1 MRAKMGQQHLFSIR
15 PLIALLIL
23 FGFTTLGL
31 GQSTNLIISEY
42 IEGSSNNKYIEIFNH
57 TNSTVDLSDY
67 ELRLFSN
74 GSSTPYRTN
83 SLNGSLA
90 SGAVIVYQNSSA
102 AIYGGAA
109 TNASAVDFNGDD
121 AITIYKVSTESYV
134 DIFGVIGND
143 PGTAWTG
150 AGGYTTVDK
159 TLVRKQSVTS
169 GITTNPSGTGAS
181 AFTTLTTEWDLY
193 EKDDVSHLGSHAVD
207 HSLPVE
213 LNYFKGFSH
222 NGMVVL
228 SWVTE
233 SEIDNLGFLLERR
246 AESTEHGVWEMVADY
261 KTNGALIGQG
271 SVTHRTNYK
280 FIDRNVITGQL
291 YHYQLA
297 DVDYDGK
304 ITYHKPITVK
314 VRPPDIKVN
323 QAFPN
328 PFNPVTTVK
337 ISIDLPQQL
346 TVRVFDITGRRLKT
360 LIDSHLSADEYTIA
374 WDGTNRNNLPVA
386 SGVYFLQIKSH
397 ELNSIQKLLLT
408 R

>member
-1 MRAKMGQQHLFSIR
+1 MNKMTFLSI
-15 PLIALLIL
+15 LLIIVCL
-23 FGFTTLGL
+23 TDIAITQPHLIITGVYDGPLSGGTPKGVELYVISNISDLSAYGL
-31 GQSTNLIISEY
+31 GAANNGDGTDGEEY
-42 IEGSSNNKYIEIFNH
+42 TFPTDAVTAGDYIYVSYEDSLFTAWFGSAP
-57 TNSTVDLSDY
+57 DY
-67 ELRLFSN
+67 S
-74 GSSTPYRTN
+74 
-83 SLNGSLA
+83 
-90 SGAVIVYQNSSA
+90 SGAMSI
-102 AIYGGAA
+102 
-109 TNASAVDFNGDD
+109 NGDD
-121 AITIYKVSTESYV
+121 AIELFYNNAVVDVFGDINIDGNGEKWEYMDGWAYSKPNRGHNTTFNDAHWTYSGVNAWDNDAGNNNASSSPSFPIGTFSYT
-134 DIFGVIGND
+134 DG
-143 PGTAWTG
+143 
-150 AGGYTTVDK
+150 
-159 TLVRKQSVTS
+159 
-169 GITTNPSGTGAS
+169 
-181 AFTTLTTEWDLY
+181 
-193 EKDDVSHLGSHAVD
+193 
-207 HSLPVE
+207 SLPVE
-213 LNYFKGFSH
+213 LTYFKGFSR
-222 NGMVVL
+222 NGNIQL
-228 SWVTE
+228 IWVTE

-246 AESTEHGVWEMVADY
+246 AGSIEHGGWKTIADY

-360 LIDSHLSADEYTIA
+360 LIDSHLSAGEYTIA